1 MYDGAHLI
9 DLGPLYADSDV
20 AFVLHA
26 VVPARSVRGRLGDA
40 FREDREIRE
49 GMLVS
54 DRLAKAVLHADEPLL
69 RVSPLLFFSMLV
81 ARVRR
86 DLSSRTF
93 TVEASGRHAAVVFDA
108 DAALALLTK
117 PHVFDYLVLLLVSF
131 VHVRWVTLA
140 IADDRGRPRSLRFD
154 TMDLESLIRA
164 AALAA
169 EPERFSAY
177 QRVADLCLFTIGV
190 FPERARAAGGRS
202 ASVIRA
208 EWIDNG
214 ARFYRLA
221 SRHRT
226 ARELRMDGVLAEL
239 ADNFN
244 LVAKPLTVLSER
256 YLWRAARR
264 PFLP

>member
-1 MYDGAHLI
+1 MERALI
-9 DLGPLYADSDV
+9 DLGRLYADADV

-26 VVPARSVRGRLGDA
+26 VAPAGGARGRLGDA
-40 FREDREIRE
+40 FRQDREIRE

-54 DRLAKAVLHADEPLL
+54 DRLAEAVLRADEPLL

-86 DLSSRTF
+86 DLSARRF
-93 TVEASGRHAAVVFDA
+93 TVEGTGRHSAVVFDA
-108 DAALALLTK
+108 GAALAFLTR

-131 VHVRWVTLA
+131 VHVRWVTLTV
-140 IADDRGRPRSLRFD
+140 ADGRGRPRALRFD
-154 TMDLESLIRA
+154 TFDRDSLIQA
-164 AALAA
+164 AALTA
-169 EPERFSAY
+169 EPERYSAY

-190 FPERARAAGGRS
+190 FPERLRAAGGRS
-202 ASVIRA
+202 AAAVRA

-226 ARELRMDGVLAEL
+226 AHDLRMDGVLADL

-244 LVAKPLTVLSER
+244 LAAKPLNVLSER
-256 YLWRAARR
+256 YLWQAGA
-264 PFLP
+264 PFPH

>member
-1 MYDGAHLI
+1 MYDGARLI

-54 DRLAKAVLHADEPLL
+54 DRLAEAVLHADEPLL

-93 TVEASGRHAAVVFDA
+93 TVEAAGRHAAVVFDA

-117 PHVFDYLVLLLVSF
+117 PHVLDYLVLLLVSF

-140 IADDRGRPRSLRFD
+140 IADDRGRPRRFD